1 MAAPHSHALRQAVF
15 SRIIGAKRMR
25 DLNSVVHLRKK
36 PHETGNADHPCR
48 LGIETALAEIAA
60 GKSRFRRI
68 GGALAGEKEIQ
79 PVLAMEYRRSARK
92 RLRSMC
98 LQPGQLWSLLAGV
111 QSRAGQPIKRR
122 VTLAAA
128 NLLDQSSRT

>member
-1 MAAPHSHALRQAVF
+1 RHALGQAGF
-15 SRIIGAKRMR
+15 SGSIGAKRMR
-25 DLNSVVHLRKK
+25 DRNPVDHLRKK
-36 PHETGNADHPCR
+36 PHEIGNTDHPCR
-48 LGIETALAEIAA
+48 VGIETALAEIAA
-60 GKSRFRRI
+60 GKGRFRRI
-68 GGALAGEKEIQ
+68 RGALAGEQEIQ

-92 RLRSMC
+92 RLRSMR

-128 NLLDQSSRT
+128 NLLDQSSRTRVQPE